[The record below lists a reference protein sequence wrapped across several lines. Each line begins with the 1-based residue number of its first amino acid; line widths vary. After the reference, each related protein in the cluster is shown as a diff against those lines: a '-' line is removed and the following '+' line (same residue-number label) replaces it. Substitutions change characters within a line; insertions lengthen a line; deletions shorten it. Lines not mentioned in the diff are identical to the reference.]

1 MGDETGVAAPKPDGL
16 LLKLRGSAATGFSA
30 EAGALMAR
38 GEPVL
43 SLAPADDGFG
53 MAATPATWV
62 RFPASDNPWDE
73 VHALARRGF
82 GVDGA
87 ELLAAEP
94 DWQQG
99 FAFEAAAGAP
109 GDCKAAGPKEGGGLP
124 PTPAGD
130 WHLGDGFS
138 QLKRAAAAVP
148 PGEQAKIRIAH
159 LDTGYDPQH
168 RAKPAS
174 LETALA
180 RSFVAGDPDPHSAV
194 DVTGGGVPGVG
205 AARGHGTGTL
215 GLLAGPGIGGAP
227 GARVLPIRV
236 ANGVVIFSTAS
247 IAKGFDWA
255 LSNRA
260 DVLSMSMGGLASKL
274 FADAVNACYAAGM
287 VMVTA
292 AGNNFGG
299 LPIPTIVYPARFR
312 RVVAAVG
319 AMADGKPYAD
329 LPLKTM
335 AGCYGPM
342 SKMGTAVAGF
352 TPNVP
357 WPRIGCPD
365 TIDRDGA
372 GTSSATPQV
381 AAAAALWLAKHRAAL
396 AALPEAW
403 MRGEAARRALFASAS
418 RAAAGQPADLRLG
431 QGLLRAFDLLA
442 VQPAAAASFR
452 PTERADAGWDVLKL
466 LSGRG
471 LGVSGGRMPGDEML
485 ELELV
490 QLAQRDPALAGL
502 LPDPEAG
509 ASEAEA
515 RRFLEA
521 AAEHPG
527 ASRSLAFALR
537 RALAG
542 DGPVAAPFPRVPPAP
557 PAGPAPAPAA
567 ASATAGSPV
576 PARRRLAIYARDPT
590 LGASLDSFEANVATV
605 EVRHEPELMPGP
617 VGDYVEVVDIDP
629 ASDRVYPP
637 ADLNDLNLALSD
649 GFRPSEGNPGFHQQM
664 VYAVIMRVVDA
675 FEQALGRRLLWGGTS
690 RFIRRLRVYPHA
702 LRQANAYYSPDKV
715 ALLFGY
721 FPARSKLGDRTPEGT
736 MVFTCLSADIIAH
749 ETTHAV
755 LDGQAPPFRD
765 PSNPDVLAFHEGF
778 ADIVALFQQFTIP
791 DLVRREV
798 ARARGDLRGA
808 SLLGSLAAQF
818 GEGLGKSGPL
828 RQYLTL
834 PDDVAYGRTTAVH
847 TLGSILV
854 AAVYHAFLAIVDR
867 RSSRLVRLA
876 TGGSGRLPDGHLHP
890 DLVDALTAEVVRAA
904 ADVQKMCIRAIDY
917 LPPVDLT
924 FGDYLRAIIT
934 ADVDSWPMD
943 ESGYRVA
950 FLEAFRAFGLLPR
963 TLRTVSVETLVWGP
977 PAERAPAGLAALV
990 EALNFRPGP
999 VRSRQEIHELAQ
1011 MRQAAVAEHLGRMLA
1026 EDPGLHGLL
1035 GLEPGLGRFDR
1046 NGKPMAADG
1055 GTGGSG
1061 TNFYVDAVRIKRREL
1076 AERTGP
1082 PREAFDVIVR
1092 VRQRRPELLDPA
1104 SPALGRFWFRGGAT
1118 LIIDPFCEDGTP
1130 RIRHAI
1136 RRAMTDRD
1144 RLGRERA
1151 WRQQRSAA
1159 DLRAAYFGAEDDP
1172 GQPLAGA
1179 EPFRLLHAHREE
1191 D

>member
-1 MGDETGVAAPKPDGL
+1 MGDGTAVAAPRPEGL
-16 LLKLRGSAATGFSA
+16 LLKIRGSMATGFSA
-30 EAGALMAR
+30 EAGALLGRA
-38 GEPVL
+38 EPVL
-43 SLAPADDGFG
+43 TLAPADDGFG

-62 RFPASDNPWDE
+62 RLPASDNPWDE

-99 FAFEAAAGAP
+99 FAAGAAP
-109 GDCKAAGPKEGGGLP
+109 TGPCKAAAPKTGGGLP

-130 WHLGDGFS
+130 WHLGEGFS
-138 QLKRAAAAVP
+138 QLAKAAAAVP
-148 PGEQAKIRIAH
+148 PEKQAAIRIAH
-159 LDTGYDPQH
+159 LDTGYDPAQ
-168 RAKPAS
+168 RVKPAR
-174 LETALA
+174 LETALQ
-180 RSFVAGDPDPHSAV
+180 RSFVAGDPDPGSAV
-194 DVTGGGVPGVG
+194 DRTGGGLPGVG

-227 GARVLPIRV
+227 GVAVVPIRV
-236 ANGVVIFSTAS
+236 ANGVVIFSTSS

-255 LSNRA
+255 LQCRA
-260 DVLSMSMGGLASKL
+260 DLLSMSMGGLASRL

-319 AMADGKPYAD
+319 AMADGRPYAD
-329 LPLKTM
+329 LPARTM
-335 AGCYGPM
+335 AGCYGPA
-342 SKMGTAVAGF
+342 SKMATAVAGF

-381 AAAAALWLAKHRAAL
+381 AAAVALWLAAHRAAL
-396 AALPEAW
+396 QALPQPW

-418 RAAAGQPADLRLG
+418 RAAAGQPPDLRLG
-431 QGLLRAFDLLA
+431 QGTLRAFDLLA
-442 VQPAAAASFR
+442 VKPLAAAALA
-452 PTERADAGWDVLKL
+452 PEGRADAGWNLLKL

-471 LGVSGGRMPGDEML
+471 LGVSGGHLPGEAL
-485 ELELV
+485 FELELV
-490 QLAQRDPALAGL
+490 QLAQRDPALAAL
-502 LPDPEAG
+502 LPDPEDG
-509 ASEAEA
+509 ADEAAA
-515 RRFLEA
+515 RQFLEA

-542 DGPVAAPFPRVPPAP
+542 DGVVPAPVPTVPPP
-557 PAGPAPAPAA
+557 PDGPGVMAA
-567 ASATAGSPV
+567 RSSATAGSPV

-605 EVRHEPELMPGP
+605 EVRHEPDLMPGP
-617 VGDYVEVVDIDP
+617 VGDYVAVVDIDP

-637 ADLNDLNLALSD
+637 VDLNELNLALAD

-664 VYAVIMRVVDA
+664 VYAVIMRTIDA
-675 FEQALGRRLLWGGTS
+675 FEQALGRRVLWGGG
-690 RFIRRLRVYPHA
+690 RQFIQRLRVYPHA
-702 LRQANAYYSPDKV
+702 LRQANAYYSPEKV

-721 FPARSKLGDRTPEGT
+721 FPARSRLGDRTPEGT

-749 ETTHAV
+749 ETTHAL

-778 ADIVALFQQFTIP
+778 ADIVALFQQFTVP

-808 SLLGSLAAQF
+808 ALLGSLAAQF

-828 RQYLTL
+828 RQYLGL
-834 PDDVAYGRTTAVH
+834 PDDIAYGRTTAVH
-847 TLGSILV
+847 DLGSILV

-867 RSSRLVRLA
+867 RSARLVRLA
-876 TGGSGRLPDGHLHP
+876 TGGTGRLPDGHLHP
-890 DLVDALTAEVVRAA
+890 DLVDALTGEVVRAA

-924 FGDYLRAIIT
+924 FGDYLRAIIS
-934 ADVDSWPMD
+934 ADVDSWPLD

-963 TLRTVSVETLVWGP
+963 ALRTVSVETLVWDP
-977 PAERAPAGLAALV
+977 PARAEPAGLADLVAALKF
-990 EALNFRPGP
+990 EPGP
-999 VRSRQEIHELAQ
+999 VRRRAVIHALAQ

-1026 EDPGLHGLL
+1026 ADPGLHSLFGLQA
-1035 GLEPGLGRFDR
+1035 GLGRFGRD
-1046 NGKPMAADG
+1046 GKPLAADG

-1076 AERTGP
+1076 AERSGP

-1092 VRQRRPELLDPA
+1092 VRQRRPELLDPG
-1104 SPALGRFWFRGGAT
+1104 SQGTGWFWFRGGAT
-1118 LIIDPFCEDGTP
+1118 LIIDPFCDDGRP
-1130 RIRHAI
+1130 RLRHAI
-1136 RRAMTDRD
+1136 RRPMTDSD
-1144 RLGRERA
+1144 RLARERA
-1151 WRQQRSAA
+1151 WRLRRSAT

-1172 GQPLAGA
+1172 GRPMAGA
-1179 EPFRLLHAHREE
+1179 EPFRMLHAHREA